1 MNMSLAPLL
10 LGAAVAGISFLG
22 IALATGGSST
32 IAGRARA
39 TSAARGWTLAPT
51 VEVVSIARSQSR
63 LIDSIANRLLPR
75 PALLRARLEAT
86 GLNITMGHYAAACA
100 TAFVIVVAMLVMS
113 GLGAI
118 ASLFLAVAAA
128 VYIPHMV
135 VGRVR
140 GRRSNRFLK
149 ALPDAIGL
157 IVRGLKAG
165 LPITE
170 TIAAVGREISD
181 PVGEEF
187 RDVTHQIRL
196 GRPIEEAM
204 WAMAKRVDI
213 AELNFLVISLSVQ
226 RETGGNLAETLDN
239 LNHIL
244 RTRGQMRLKIKAM
257 ASEATA
263 SALIIG
269 SLPFVMGI
277 LMTLFSP
284 DYLGILFSSPTGRT
298 MFAGGVVSLITGSL
312 IMRKMVRF
320 EI

>member
-1 MNMSLAPLL
+1 MGVVLL
-10 LGAAVAGISFLG
+10 VMAATAE
-22 IALATGGSST
+22 TGSIT
-32 IAGRARA
+32 QRARA
-39 TSAARGWTLAPT
+39 ASASRASGTPSA
-51 VEVVSIARSQSR
+51 VEVASIARSQ
-63 LIDSIANRLLPR
+63 LKMLDVIANRLLPR
-75 PALLRARLEAT
+75 PALLRMKLEAT
-86 GLNITMGHYAAACA
+86 GLPIRVGHYAAACA
-100 TAFVIVVAMLVMS
+100 GVFVLTTSALLMA

-118 ASLFLAVAAA
+118 TAAFLGVAAA
-128 VYIPHMV
+128 AFIPHMAI
-135 VGRVR
+135 GRLQ
-140 GRRSNRFLK
+140 RRRAGRFLK

-157 IVRGLKAG
+157 IVRGLRAG

-170 TIAAVGREISD
+170 TIAAVGRDIAD

-187 RDVTHQIRL
+187 RDVTHQILL
-196 GRPIEEAM
+196 GRPVEEAM
-204 WAMAKRVDI
+204 WAMAKRIDV

-277 LMTLFSP
+277 LMMLLSP
-284 DYLGILFSSPTGRT
+284 AYLGILFTDPKGQV
-298 MFAGGVVSLITGSL
+298 MFAGGIASLVAGAL